1 MPVRDALVECL
12 CPEIRIPDL
21 GLHLFRGDTE
31 WIESTKAMES
41 LDLQHAR
48 RVRAVQVSWK
58 VRCQVSKEAPAQTP
72 PWLKRSIIRPVRHVA
87 TEPRPPVVHHEDVE
101 TRDFRSEVRD
111 VIREE
116 IRNALAGLPLA
127 PPAPSQSD
135 VTIAASEGLTSELV
149 AKAVA
154 QALQAAGLGT
164 KPVVDDGPV
173 FIPSSIVSEDTTT
186 AINVESSSSVSTLD
200 DAAEALRA
208 AKKSRKPKTKT
219 EE

>member
-12 CPEIRIPDL
+12 CPEIRLPDL

-31 WIESTKAMES
+31 WIESSKAMES

-87 TEPRPPVVHHEDVE
+87 TEPVVHHTSPEV
-101 TRDFRSEVRD
+101 RDLRSEVRD

-116 IRNALAGLPLA
+116 VRLALAGLPLSQ
-127 PPAPSQSD
+127 PAPQSEETAP
-135 VTIAASEGLTSELV
+135 VVVNVSEGLTSELV

-208 AKKSRKPKTKT
+208 AKKGRKPKTKT